1 MRISPF
7 RTLVAILAMTEDR
20 QSKYSMTDPSRNGD
34 SNWASGIAAVTTQIC
49 VATIVLF
56 GTCVVM
62 HWIVLS
68 GRFVVAQ
75 SFWKSLNLLMVLSI
89 PLLTNIAAAQRLRR
103 MPVLSGILLV
113 LTCVGCGWHL
123 FLFGVFTFETLSRG
137 ILFLHGLAAIFVL
150 LTLLVHFA
158 TAALFILIAMFAERR
173 LVGDLFFTHL
183 RQDIRTS
190 RPRTVASLYGG
201 TAILLCLIAAWCS
214 AHFLRP
220 ELTVSFT
227 EPYDISALS
236 SDSAILAVGCLQAD
250 HRTDE
255 SGSKFTLLETDT
267 LQPVAPAISLPQ
279 CVRKLEF
286 VSPEFGFLAVLMQD
300 AFRETP
306 GQNSAVAPSLVQI
319 SVDGSVRNF
328 DCHLPQKIVLLS
340 ISPSHEIAVIG
351 SLDDTTHE
359 AKLLFVSLSD
369 GKEISSFQL
378 TDFPLFEVQ
387 FTADSSHALLVTL
400 PSRNSNTEKC
410 SLIGIKDGS
419 IEQVLE
425 LNRWTSSSNSSTP
438 DATSH
443 VHEFSHDTGGV
454 QIWFEA
460 GHWHYRFVNARRVP
474 GLYGSERC
482 AGDRIAT
489 ATWSNS
495 AHDSTTF
502 DGSHNSTEVIFHQ
515 GLPPRLLSRR
525 VVSNG
530 PGSDFEITADGS
542 RIFLMQGGRISVYR
556 FPEW

>member
-1 MRISPF
+1 
-7 RTLVAILAMTEDR
+7 
-20 QSKYSMTDPSRNGD
+20 MTDPSPNDD
-34 SNWASGIAAVTTQIC
+34 SKTASAIAAATTQIC
-49 VATIVLF
+49 IATMVLL
-56 GTCVVM
+56 GTFMIMC
-62 HWIVLS
+62 WIVLS
-68 GRFVVAQ
+68 GRFVAAH
-75 SFWKSLNLLMVLSI
+75 SFSRSLNLLLVISI

-103 MPVLSGILLV
+103 MPVLSAILLV

-123 FLFGVFTFETLSRG
+123 FLFGIFTFETLSRG

-158 TAALFILIAMFAERR
+158 TAALFIPIAMIAERR
-173 LVGDLFFTHL
+173 LGADLFFTHL

-214 AHFLRP
+214 ARFLRP

-236 SDSAILAVGCLQAD
+236 SDSAILAVGCSQAD
-250 HRTDE
+250 HRIDE
-255 SGSKFTLLETDT
+255 SGSKFTLLETNT

-279 CVRKLEF
+279 CLRKLEY
-286 VSPEFGFLAVLMQD
+286 VSPEFGFLAILMQD
-300 AFRETP
+300 AFRGVP
-306 GQNSAVAPSLVQI
+306 GQKSTVEPRLIQI
-319 SVDGSVRNF
+319 SVDGSIRNF
-328 DCHLPQKIVLLS
+328 DCLLPEKIFLLS
-340 ISPSHEIAVIG
+340 ISPNHEIAAIG

-359 AKLLFVSLSD
+359 AQLLFVSLVD

-378 TDFPLFEVQ
+378 SDSPFFEVQ
-387 FTADSSHALLVTL
+387 FTTDSSHALLVTM
-400 PSRNSNTEKC
+400 PSQSSSTERC
-410 SLIGIKDGS
+410 SLIGIKDES

-425 LNRWTSSSNSSTP
+425 LNRWTKSNNSSTP
-438 DATSH
+438 DTTSQ
-443 VHEFSHDTGGV
+443 VHEFSHDTGCV
-454 QIWFEA
+454 QIWFA
-460 GHWHYRFVNARRVP
+460 DAHWHYRFSPKRIRST
-474 GLYGSERC
+474 YGGERC

-489 ATWSNS
+489 ARWNKG
-495 AHDSTTF
+495 AHDSAML
-502 DGSHNSTEVIFHQ
+502 DGSHDSTEVVFHQ
-515 GLPPRLLSRR
+515 GQPPHLLSRR